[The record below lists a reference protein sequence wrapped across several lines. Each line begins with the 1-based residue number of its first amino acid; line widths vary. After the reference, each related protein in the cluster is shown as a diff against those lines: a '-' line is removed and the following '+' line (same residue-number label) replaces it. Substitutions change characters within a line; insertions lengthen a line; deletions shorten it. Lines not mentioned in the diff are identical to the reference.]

1 MACPLGACLEMMHLI
16 AMICFSCRKPIEL
29 RPGQRIGFRD
39 ECDNCGADLHVC
51 RNCEFHDPS
60 AYNECREPNA
70 ERELER
76 ERANRCEYFAAGSRA
91 SGVSSPQESAK
102 ARLDA
107 LFKK

>member
-1 MACPLGACLEMMHLI
+1 MHLI
-16 AMICFSCRKPIEL
+16 TMICFSCRKPVEL

-39 ECDNCGADLHVC
+39 ECDHCGADLHVC

-76 ERANRCEYFAAGSRA
+76 ERANRCEYFAARRGTSD
-91 SGVSSPQESAK
+91 SSSPQDSAK